1 MSGADERLIVV
12 GRLIGPHGVRG
23 ELKVQSF
30 CEPPER
36 LFRYKPLYIGDD
48 ANVSEFV
55 VKKLGVF
62 ASGFIVNSPQIADRD
77 AALRA
82 AGTQLKAR
90 RSQFPKLNTDE
101 YYWSDLIGLA
111 VFNADDVNLGTV
123 DSLLETGAN
132 DVLVVKDG
140 ERERL
145 IPYTP
150 NLHVLAIDL
159 EKCRIT
165 VDWDADF

>member
-1 MSGADERLIVV
+1 MSSADERLIVV

-55 VKKLGVF
+55 AKKLGVF
-62 ASGFIVNSPQIADRD
+62 ASGFIVSSPQITDRD

-82 AGTQLKAR
+82 AGTKLKAK
-90 RSQFPKLNTDE
+90 RSQFPKLKTDE
-101 YYWSDLIGLA
+101 YYWSDLIGLD
-111 VFNADDVNLGTV
+111 VFNTEDVRLGTV
-123 DSLLETGAN
+123 DSLIETGAN
-132 DVLVVKDG
+132 DVLVVNDD

-150 NLHVLAIDL
+150 TLHVLVIDL
-159 EKCRIT
+159 ENRRIT